1 MVDLGGASA
10 RASQPDG
17 LIGRVDAM
25 TEPDKTDELRVGDRE
40 REQAVAVL
48 HDAVGGGYL
57 DLGEFEE
64 RSKTV
69 YAAKT
74 RGELRLA
81 LADLPTAAALFPP
94 AGSTGSLPIGVADTM
109 SVDWTTVKR
118 RGHWGVPGH
127 LVITGTMGTADLDLG
142 QATIPA
148 TGCVIEVLASW
159 STVRLRLGDSIAA
172 RTDGF
177 AGGSMSTL
185 KDKAGPPT
193 VPGGPV
199 VDIRGH
205 ANWTTVVLRRS

>member
-1 MVDLGGASA
+1 
-10 RASQPDG
+10 
-17 LIGRVDAM
+17 M
-25 TEPDKTDELRVGDRE
+25 TEPDNTDALRVGDRE

-74 RGELRLA
+74 RGELRSA
-81 LADLPTAAALFPP
+81 LADLPTAAGLFPP
-94 AGSTGSLPIGVADTM
+94 AGSTVSGPPIGDANTI

-118 RGHWGVPGH
+118 RGHWGVPAH
-127 LVITGTMGTADLDLG
+127 LLIIGTMGTADLDLS

-193 VPGGPV
+193 FPGGPV
-199 VDIRGH
+199 VELRGH